1 MMATVQNCLITSFF
15 KSPPK
20 EEAVISEKPASAK
33 CSSPPVSTATPPE
46 RKGDT
51 ETTESQISPGNT
63 SKSISSNKCQEA
75 VQSDL
80 ISLDDYDSD
89 HDDGS
94 TSDEGDFVKK
104 PLVINL
110 TGLLSPEIM
119 HKNFVP
125 VATNEDTKQRKISE
139 MCACLT
145 GKGQKSSTQDVKV
158 PAEMTSSVEHSLQ
171 MHKSGPKEPNIGTSM
186 DCMADD
192 CNRKQ
197 TVSSEITDSIQECA
211 KCPQQVSTS
220 LKQSVLSWD
229 GRSSQLVLGMP
240 VGHASLE
247 LEEEGESGR
256 KEERKVSS
264 EAVDKLGKTAVC
276 GSNREVGGS
285 SCEDG
290 VRVADGREG
299 GRKRK
304 YEIRENSLDALV
316 DCDGGEAPT
325 KSDSVAFEESTKE
338 GENLD
343 DSFEDFIEARR
354 QRSKRRRRNHC
365 TSQLDETEPWIDS
378 SEEEIKRPRRSAAVS
393 AAKKILATVPQKTK
407 KPSQNT
413 PESGSD
419 DAFLNSTSKPKTA
432 NAVNMDSDCEN
443 KTGNVECVYESESS
457 VVAASADTAAQV
469 KSTVDNSVIFV
480 STSPQK
486 SSHVSPQKGINKGR
500 LSAEWA
506 EIFKRTSNR
515 TNEVI
520 ELVTTEDEGS
530 PKPSRR
536 LQGLASTRSP
546 KKYRSPSRSPRRCS
560 SPRRSAPH
568 RSPAQQNSRKPTF
581 SPLKQSHTSR
591 KQLSF
596 SATIT
601 TSCDKAP
608 FAGLVHV
615 QQRGPEEQLWNLE
628 ASQSILSSCRP
639 LISLSRAPLV
649 RQPLL
654 NLSAVT
660 LERPT
665 LGLMTS
671 APQETRRPS
680 LPQVQNW

>member
-1 MMATVQNCLITSFF
+1 MATVQNCLITSFF

-33 CSSPPVSTATPPE
+33 CSSPPVSTAMPPE

-51 ETTESQISPGNT
+51 ETTESQISPGNS
-63 SKSISSNKCQEA
+63 SKGISSDKCQEA
-75 VQSDL
+75 VQSD
-80 ISLDDYDSD
+80 LDDYDSD

-94 TSDEGDFVKK
+94 TSDDGDFVRK

-110 TGLLSPEIM
+110 TGLLSPEII
-119 HKNFVP
+119 HKNFVSM
-125 VATNEDTKQRKISE
+125 ATNEDKKQKKISE
-139 MCACLT
+139 MYAHLT
-145 GKGQKSSTQDVKV
+145 DKGQKGSTQDVKV
-158 PAEMTSSVEHSLQ
+158 PAEMTSSVEDALQ
-171 MHKSGPKEPNIGTSM
+171 MLKSGPKESNIDTSM
-186 DCMADD
+186 GCMTDD
-192 CNRKQ
+192 SNIER
-197 TVSSEITDSIQECA
+197 TMSSEITDGIQECA

-247 LEEEGESGR
+247 FEEEGESGR
-256 KEERKVSS
+256 KEERNVSL
-264 EAVDKLGKTAVC
+264 ETVDKLGKTAVC
-276 GSNREVGGS
+276 GSN
-285 SCEDG
+285 SCEG
-290 VRVADGREG
+290 GTRVADGREG

-304 YEIRENSLDALV
+304 YEMREDSLDALV
-316 DCDGGEAPT
+316 DCDGGEAPA
-325 KSDSVAFEESTKE
+325 KSDLVTFEESTRE
-338 GENLD
+338 GGKLD

-354 QRSKRRRRNHC
+354 QRSKRRRRNHR
-365 TSQLDETEPWIDS
+365 TTQLGETEPCIDS

-393 AAKKILATVPQKTK
+393 AAKRILATMPQKTK

-419 DAFLNSTSKPKTA
+419 DAFLNSTSKPKA
-432 NAVNMDSDCEN
+432 AIAVNMDSHCEN

-469 KSTVDNSVIFV
+469 DSTVDDRVIFV

-486 SSHVSPQKGINKGR
+486 PSHVSPQKGVNKGG

-530 PKPSRR
+530 PKPSRG
-536 LQGLASTRSP
+536 LQGLVSTRSP
-546 KKYRSPSRSPRRCS
+546 KKYRSSSRSPRRCS

-568 RSPAQQNSRKPTF
+568 WSPAQQNSRKLTS

-596 SATIT
+596 STPIT
-601 TSCDKAP
+601 TSCDNAP

-615 QQRGPEEQLWNLE
+615 QQRDPEEQLWNLE
-628 ASQSILSSCRP
+628 ASQSVLSLCRP
-639 LISLSRAPLV
+639 LISPSRAPLV

-654 NLSAVT
+654 DLSAVT

-671 APQETRRPS
+671 APQETRWPS
-680 LPQVQNW
+680 PPQVQNW